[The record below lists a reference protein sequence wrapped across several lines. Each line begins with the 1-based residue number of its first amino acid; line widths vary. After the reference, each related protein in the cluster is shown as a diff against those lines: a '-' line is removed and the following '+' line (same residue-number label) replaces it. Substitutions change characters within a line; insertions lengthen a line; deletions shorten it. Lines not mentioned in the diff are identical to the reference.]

1 MRRLLALS
9 AALLLALA
17 GCAFEVVEVAP
28 GHHIVRPW
36 QPTAGPTEPPTV
48 TLTPTPTSTPTP
60 TPSATATDEP
70 PVSPTPT
77 QEGPPVTSTPN
88 PNTPEPKP
96 ALCEGIVINGAGLNV
111 RADHRITAPLRGTLS
126 ADDVAIIDAFYIV
139 TEGREEWVHIVE
151 PIEGW
156 VAGIYYEGRRLLA
169 WPEDLSDG
177 ERAVWCLPPYVTVE
191 WASDPPPTPVPQ
203 AGEPTGL
210 HLIFSAR
217 REPVIDSLPA
227 LGTIKATDGAE
238 WSLVE
243 AKQRRGA
250 SITTVYRVLYTPRG
264 KLDCPPSWGV
274 GDPIQA
280 ANEWYDMLVGVWGQ
294 RGLLGEVEGPDGHRY
309 PVADWIEYR
318 NECRF
323 VGSWE
328 VEFDRQMVR
337 RASAAG
343 ICLLLFSDAPG
354 NPEVHE
360 FAQRRPV
367 LDEMLARPCRPGQRH
382 GIALHTYFGEA
393 SGDWLF
399 GRWRKFQQAVGS
411 KYHALLYWF
420 TEYGVPSE
428 QGTID
433 GRGTP
438 DCAAIRREVAA
449 AASVYRVDASVAG
462 FHIYSVGD
470 GTEWLDVTACL
481 ETF

>member
-1 MRRLLALS
+1 MRRLISLLT
-9 AALLLALA
+9 LLLLVLA

-28 GHHIVRPW
+28 GHHVVRPW
-36 QPTAGPTEPPTV
+36 QPTGAPTMTPTV
-48 TLTPTPTSTPTP
+48 TLTPTPSATPTSDV
-60 TPSATATDEP
+60 TLEP

-111 RADHRITAPLRGTLS
+111 RADHSTSAPLRGTLT

-139 TEGREEWVHIVE
+139 MEGREEWVHIVE
-151 PIEGW
+151 PIQGW
-156 VAGIYYEGRRLLA
+156 VAGIFYEGRRLLS
-169 WPEDLSDG
+169 WPEDVNDG

-191 WASDPPPTPVPQ
+191 WASNPPPTPEPQ
-203 AGEPTGL
+203 TGNPTGL
-210 HLIFSAR
+210 HLIFSAA
-217 REPVIDSLPA
+217 REPVLASLPA

-238 WSLVE
+238 WALVE
-243 AKQRRGA
+243 AKSRRGA

-274 GDPIQA
+274 GDPIRA

-294 RGLLGEVEGPDGHRY
+294 RGLLDEVEGPDGYRY
-309 PVADWIEYR
+309 PVTDWFEYR

-323 VGSWE
+323 VWPWE
-328 VEFDRQMVR
+328 VEFDRQMIR
-337 RASAAG
+337 RASAAE

-354 NPEVHE
+354 TPEVHE
-360 FAQRRPV
+360 FALRRPV
-367 LDEMLARPCRPGQRH
+367 LDEALVRPCRQGQRH
-382 GIALHTYFGEA
+382 GIALHTYFGA
-393 SGDWLF
+393 DSGKWLF
-399 GRWRKFQQAVGS
+399 GRWRMFRDAVGA
-411 KYHALLYWF
+411 KYDMLLYWF

-438 DCAAIRREVAA
+438 DCPTIQREISMAA
-449 AASVYRVDASVAG
+449 AVYRADASVAG

-470 GTEWLDVTACL
+470 GTEWLDLTRCL
-481 ETF
+481 PL